1 MRRASHHVAA
11 VVVMVCFTSFAAAQD
26 IATFSDVQLVERTRE
41 AVEARDAKAALDLLT
56 EMQRR
61 GTGIFAAADRPAC
74 KEVIDL
80 PEGITDWRFKG
91 AARQAYI
98 TAAKTKALEAGTC
111 GCLFDGFSF
120 DNFTSQVLA
129 SRLPTSSMTIVPSLR
144 VTSRSNNARPRRAI
158 ATSRPS
164 AGPCDQWPSLP
175 TS

>member
-1 MRRASHHVAA
+1 MMRRASHHVAA

-26 IATFSDVQLVERTRE
+26 IATFSDVQLIEETRE
-41 AVEARDAKAALDLLT
+41 AVGAQDAETALDLLT

-61 GTGIFAAADRPAC
+61 GTGIFAAADRPSC
-74 KEVIDL
+74 EEVIDL

-120 DNFTSQVLA
+120 DNFTSELLGKSTA
-129 SRLPTSSMTIVPSLR
+129 ELTD
-144 VTSRSNNARPRRAI
+144 ADRPALERIRDEDRRATE
-158 ATSRPS
+158 ARFRELEQSCQ
-164 AGPCDQWPSLP
+164 AK
-175 TS
+175 